1 MSEAWSFDA
10 TTVEPAK
17 PREGGTI
24 PDGWYKAWITETDYR
39 DNAKQTG
46 KLLEMTWE
54 VLEGEHKGWHIWD
67 RQNVK
72 HPNETAQRIAQ
83 EAMSAI
89 CHAIDVLKP
98 KHHGQLAG
106 KACMIKVVT
115 KPGDAKKDLQG
126 NVLKD
131 ERGVTI
137 THPPRNEIKGYLPV
151 GDPGVP
157 AQARPKVGAGA
168 VGAVP
173 GARADALK
181 DDDDDLP
188 F

>member
-24 PDGWYKAWITETDYR
+24 PDGWYKARITETDYR
-39 DNAKQTG
+39 DNSKKTG
-46 KLLEMTWE
+46 KLLEMTWV

-67 RQNVK
+67 RQNVE

-98 KHHGQLAG
+98 RHHGQLHG
-106 KACMIKVVT
+106 KPCMIKVVT
-115 KPGDAKKDLQG
+115 KPGDVKKDQQG
-126 NVLKD
+126 NILKD
-131 ERGVTI
+131 ERGVALTYPA
-137 THPPRNEIKGYLPV
+137 TNEIKGYLPV
-151 GDPGVP
+151 GQV
-157 AQARPKVGAGA
+157 AATASAPKVGAGA
-168 VGAVP
+168 PGAVS
-173 GARADALK
+173 GARAKAL
-181 DDDDDLP
+181 DDDEDDGLP